1 VGNTGKND
9 AIKAVMAEK
18 RHKHT
23 EVIERFR
30 HKDLLIEDEIAKS
43 NEDAEAQATVQLE
56 ASSQV
61 DNNNFNL

>member
-1 VGNTGKND
+1 MGNTSKND
-9 AIKAVMAEK
+9 TIKAVMAEK

-43 NEDAEAQATVQLE
+43 NEDAEAKAAVQLV

-61 DNNNFNL
+61 TE

>member
-1 VGNTGKND
+1 
-9 AIKAVMAEK
+9 MAEK

-43 NEDAEAQATVQLE
+43 NEDAEAKAAVLLE

-61 DNNNFNL
+61 INHK